1 MTPESYKMDPHHH
14 LNTLKGIAALLLGSA
29 TLALSLLEKWEA
41 GLRSLSLIVS
51 IGVGLVTIW
60 SILKKRKR

>member
-1 MTPESYKMDPHHH
+1 MTPHH
-14 LNTLKGIAALLLGSA
+14 LDALKGLGAILLGSA

-51 IGVGLVTIW
+51 ICVGLVTIW
-60 SILKKRKR
+60 SIIKKRKR